1 MLKTIQIFTGTDPY
15 DLVTGKQKHTNQ
27 FFPPNSSDKWND
39 YIAYYSQMQKSG
51 QITWFVLYEMEY
63 NPLTNVLTPGR
74 TFSAT
79 IPEKKIKTFNERVT
93 KKRSVDLWPTLGAGA
108 GPNTIVSTPV
118 MTEASIQQLISQLQ
132 NDNQNIPSP

>member
-15 DLVTGKQKHTNQ
+15 DLVTGKQKHTKQ

-63 NPLTNVLTPGR
+63 NPVTNTLTPGR

-79 IPEKKIKTFNERVT
+79 VPEKKIKTFNERVT
-93 KKRSVDLWPTLGAGA
+93 KNKVSVDMWPTLGAS
-108 GPNTIVSTPV
+108 PTPV
-118 MTEASIQQLISQLQ
+118 MTEATIQQLIMQHSH
-132 NDNQNIPSP
+132 DNQNIPSPQI

>member
-15 DLVTGKQKHTNQ
+15 DLVTGKQTHTKQ

-51 QITWFVLYEMEY
+51 SITWFVLYEMEY
-63 NPLTNVLTPGR
+63 NPVTNTLTPGR

-93 KKRSVDLWPTLGAGA
+93 KKKVSVDMWPTLGAS
-108 GPNTIVSTPV
+108 PTPV
-118 MTEASIQQLISQLQ
+118 MSDVSIQQLISQFQ
-132 NDNQNIPSP
+132 NDNQNIPSPQI